1 MPSARA
7 RLPMRKSVARSDDFI
22 QGDPLRKEAVDSMAV
37 AGFVVGAPGGIGL
50 IGIHSN
56 MALSIFRKE
65 KTIQEALKEADQ
77 LAQEILNEA
86 LANSVLE

>member
-1 MPSARA
+1 
-7 RLPMRKSVARSDDFI
+7 MRKSVANSEDFI

-50 IGIHSN
+50 IGIHLN
-56 MALSIFRKE
+56 RWHRTIFRKE
-65 KTIQEALKEADQ
+65 VTIQEALAEGDQ
-77 LAQEILNEA
+77 LAQEVLDET